1 MLNGLRFAEAVLISV
16 EENGLLSGDGG
27 SCGGDGGG
35 GGSLG
40 QVEDVVGEDS
50 EEESCERG
58 GG

>member
-1 MLNGLRFAEAVLISV
+1 MISV